1 MSQTLPTPPFRD
13 TGAWAGPET
22 VAALRERFGDQVLG
36 ESDWRGERQV
46 EARREIVPALGKMLR
61 DELGFEMLL
70 DLTVVDWL
78 GRREARFEV
87 VYHFYSLARNARLRV
102 CVPLREEQAEVPT
115 LTGLWKAADW
125 YEREAWD
132 LYGVRFAGHPDLR
145 RLLTYD
151 QFKGHPLRK
160 DYRMKARQPLVGPG
174 SRGAQ
179 IGAGH
184 DE

>member
-1 MSQTLPTPPFRD
+1 MIQTPQTPPFRD
-13 TGAWAGPET
+13 VGHWAGPET
-22 VAALRERFGDQVLG
+22 VARLRERFGEQVLA
-36 ESDWRGERQV
+36 ESDWRQEREV
-46 EARREIVPALGKMLR
+46 VVKREIVPALGLLLR

-78 GRREARFEV
+78 GKREPRFDV
-87 VYHFYSLARNARLRV
+87 VYHFYSLQHNLRLRV
-102 CVPLREEQAEVPT
+102 VVQLREEQAELPT

-145 RLLTYD
+145 RLLLYD

-160 DYRMKARQPLVGPG
+160 DYKMKARQPLIGPG
-174 SRGAQ
+174 ARGGQ
-179 IGAGH
+179 NG
-184 DE
+184 DEGR